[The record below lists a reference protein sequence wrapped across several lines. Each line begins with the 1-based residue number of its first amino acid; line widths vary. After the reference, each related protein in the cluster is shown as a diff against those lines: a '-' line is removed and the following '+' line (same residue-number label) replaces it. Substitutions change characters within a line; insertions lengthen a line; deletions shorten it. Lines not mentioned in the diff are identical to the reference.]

1 MIALSA
7 IYIQQQ
13 GWKDTLIQCVES
25 YIESTRTSF
34 CTDTFSQVLDL
45 YQSIES
51 GVLYGFSHLF
61 SIHVYKYHTYTTSHL
76 CANVLGVRMRIH
88 QGSELTCINQRVQ
101 VWHCKFVEV
110 DL

>member
-13 GWKDTLIQCVES
+13 GWNDTLIQCVES

-51 GVLYGFSHLF
+51 GVLYQVRRKNPVPLGWGYKASAALKPPRGGLASGTNNEREGFLKTAF
-61 SIHVYKYHTYTTSHL
+61 Y
-76 CANVLGVRMRIH
+76 
-88 QGSELTCINQRVQ
+88 RV
-101 VWHCKFVEV
+101 
-110 DL
+110 